1 MAAKTDQQVTRKEPG
16 YRDIRER
23 LGDYRE
29 VEQMLAE
36 DEGRQ
41 QAARCLSCGTP
52 FCHGYACPLANII
65 PETNELIHA
74 GRWRDALE
82 MLLATHP
89 FPEFTAR
96 ICPAL
101 CEGSCVLGINEEPVA
116 IREMEKMII
125 EKGFAEG
132 WVKPRLPYRRRD
144 ESIAVIGSGP
154 AGLAAADQLNKE
166 GFRVTVF
173 EKERNPGGLLLYGI
187 PNFKLG
193 KDIIERRIKLMQEEG
208 IRFEC
213 SVTVG
218 SDISYSYLKKRF
230 SAVILTGGAQ
240 QPRDLDVP
248 GRDLK
253 GIYPAMDFLRAQN
266 KRIIGEP
273 LTAEED
279 ISAKDK
285 SVVVIGGGDTGS
297 DCLGTALR
305 QGSRQVNQ
313 IEIMPRAPE
322 ARSGDN
328 PWPLWPLI
336 DRVSSSHKEGGIRR
350 WCITTK
356 RFEGSKDGAV
366 ARLHCAEVEWV
377 KKEGRFVPLEKDN
390 TDFTLEADLVLLAM
404 GFVGPGPDPLA
415 DALGLERDNK
425 GNILVDAHHMTSMP
439 GVFSAG
445 DMARG
450 QSLVVRA
457 MADGIGAAKDVKS
470 YLDAAPVSVE

>member
-1 MAAKTDQQVTRKEPG
+1 MTRKEPG
-16 YRDIRER
+16 YRDTKER
-23 LGDYRE
+23 LADYSE
-29 VEQMLAE
+29 VEKMLTL
-36 DEGRQ
+36 DEAQQ
-41 QAARCLSCGTP
+41 QAERCMSCGTP

-65 PETNELIHA
+65 PETNELVNA
-74 GRWRDALE
+74 GRWQDALE

-101 CEGSCVLGINEEPVA
+101 CEGSCVLGINAEPVT
-116 IREMEKMII
+116 IRQLEKMII
-125 EKGFAEG
+125 EKGFDEG
-132 WVKPRLPYRRRD
+132 WVKPRPPHRRRG

-154 AGLAAADQLNKE
+154 SGLAAADHLNKA

-173 EKERNPGGLLLYGI
+173 EKELNPGGLLLYGI

-193 KDIIERRIKLMQEEG
+193 KDVIKRRINIMKEEG
-208 IRFEC
+208 IIFEC

-218 SDISYSYLKKRF
+218 SDITYNYLQRRF
-230 SAVILTGGAQ
+230 SAVILSGGAQ
-240 QPRDLDVP
+240 KPRDLDIP

-253 GIYPAMDFLRAQN
+253 GIYPAMDFLKAQN
-266 KRIIGEP
+266 KRVLGEP
-273 LTAEED
+273 LAADEE
-279 ISAKDK
+279 ITAKDK
-285 SVVVIGGGDTGS
+285 NVVVIGGGDTGS

-305 QGSRQVNQ
+305 QGARQVYQ

-322 ARSGDN
+322 SRTSDN
-328 PWPLWPLI
+328 PWPLWPNI
-336 DRVSSSHKEGGIRR
+336 DRESSSHKEGGMRR

-356 RFEGSKDGAV
+356 KFEGNKEGAV
-366 ARLHCAEVEWV
+366 SRLHCAEVEWV
-377 KKEGRFVPLEKDN
+377 KKEGRFIPVEKNN
-390 TDFTLEADLVLLAM
+390 TDFILEADLVLLAM

-415 DALGLERDNK
+415 DALGLERDER
-425 GNILVDAHHMTSMP
+425 GNIRVDDHHMTSMP

-457 MADGIGAAKDVKS
+457 MADGIAAANDIS
-470 YLDAAPVSVE
+470 AYLTSA